1 MTERHP
7 LLRDP
12 HLHTVAE
19 WHPVEGTPA
28 TDEVAI
34 GCPVGAA
41 IEIRHPIGSGSP
53 EGA

>member
-12 HLHTVAE
+12 HLETVADC
-19 WHPVEGTPA
+19 HPVEGMSA

-34 GCPVGAA
+34 GCSVGAA
-41 IEIRHPIGSGSP
+41 IGTRDPVGSGSP
-53 EGA
+53 EGN

>member
-7 LLRDP
+7 LPQDP
-12 HLHTVAE
+12 HPQTVAE

-34 GCPVGAA
+34 GCSVGAA
-41 IEIRHPIGSGSP
+41 IESRNSIGSGSP
-53 EGA
+53 EED